1 MQEANKQFLKE
12 CALYV
17 RGEVK
22 QIKLR
27 GKQETVKLFAEALSA
42 SRKFYVALEE
52 GDFKETVAM
61 LKYKRS
67 ASGALRES
75 TGYVWPL

>member
-1 MQEANKQFLKE
+1 MQEANKEFLRE

-17 RGEVK
+17 RGEVERVK
-22 QIKLR
+22 IR
-27 GKQETVKLFAEALSA
+27 GKQKTVNLFAEALSA

-52 GDFKETVAM
+52 GDFKRAVTA
-61 LKYKRS
+61 LRDKRA

-75 TGYVWPL
+75 TGYIWPL